1 MTIAWPS
8 GVVGNVQ
15 SEIPLALG
23 APQKSPLT
31 GTTQGGGSSVVMWRL
46 ELSFPPQN
54 NLANVRAIR
63 NVMAQAKQD
72 TVAIPVRQPGFNV
85 GNPGTITVGSGHVA
99 GTKTLPLTGI
109 AAGYSLLAGQ
119 FLSILTGGRYYLYTL
134 AADSLAGAA
143 SRTVTLTST
152 TRAAHA
158 SGNTVD
164 VAAPMIEGWVDLKSL
179 SADVQAHY
187 GFSLAIEE
195 AQ

>member
-1 MTIAWPS
+1 MTLAWPS

-15 SEIPLALG
+15 NEIPMALG
-23 APQKSPLT
+23 QPQKSPLT

-46 ELSFPPQN
+46 ELAFPPQN

-63 NVMAQAKQD
+63 NIMAQAKQD
-72 TVAIPVRQPGFNV
+72 TVAIPVRQPGFSV
-85 GNPGTITVGSGHVA
+85 GTPGTILVGAGHVA

-109 AAGYSLLAGQ
+109 AGGYSLLAGQ
-119 FLSILTGGRYYLYTL
+119 FISILTGGVYYLYTL
-134 AADSLAGAA
+134 AADSPAGAS

-164 VAAPMIEGWVDLKSL
+164 VAQPMIEGWIDMQSL
-179 SADVQAHY
+179 SADVNAHY

-195 AQ
+195 AR

>member
-1 MTIAWPS
+1 MTLAWPA

-15 SEIPLALG
+15 TEVPMALG
-23 APQKSPLT
+23 NPQKSPLT

-54 NLANVRAIR
+54 SLTNVRAIR
-63 NVMAQAKQD
+63 TVMAQAKQD
-72 TVAIPVRQPGFNV
+72 TVAIPVRQPGF
-85 GNPGTITVGSGHVA
+85 TVGSPGTVTVGTGHVA
-99 GTKTLPLTGI
+99 GTKTLQLAGI
-109 AAGYSLLAGQ
+109 AGGYAFVAGQ
-119 FLSILTGGRYYLYTL
+119 FISILTGGRYYLYTL
-134 AADSLAGAA
+134 AADSAAGSAT
-143 SRTVTLTST
+143 RTVTLTST

-179 SADVQAHY
+179 SADVNSHY
-187 GFSLAIEE
+187 GFSVAIEE